1 MILKG
6 KRMTIVEILK
16 IFICLEIGGA
26 VLHFLYVNLMK
37 MNDFRRWKM
46 KQLNLTVKEFAYH
59 YIPTFVRVRIVK
71 KKYNNF

>member
-46 KQLNLTVKEFAYH
+46 K
-59 YIPTFVRVRIVK
+59 
-71 KKYNNF
+71 